1 MGTCTSSSA
10 IHPNVTPGTP
20 IGSSMKSEGSEISSE
35 IKENVDS
42 LETLQFNAMSH
53 QKKCKGDS
61 EENILNTD
69 LDWSSE
75 EEILSSFPHGNLNSE
90 RVKKV
95 EEIARMDTSEDGDDG
110 EQGDIFWIPASLAS
124 HMGLRTG
131 PVCHLV
137 EESRP
142 RDRIYADD
150 ADLFMSVETDRRSH
164 VTDRR
169 SHVTDFSHKSKADNM
184 TVQNSFVNNNA
195 IDLISLGRN

>member
-1 MGTCTSSSA
+1 
-10 IHPNVTPGTP
+10 
-20 IGSSMKSEGSEISSE
+20 
-35 IKENVDS
+35 
-42 LETLQFNAMSH
+42 MSH
-53 QKKCKGDS
+53 QKKCKGDL

-69 LDWSSE
+69 LDWISE
-75 EEILSSFPHGNLNSE
+75 EEILSSFPQGNMNSE

-95 EEIARMDTSEDGDDG
+95 EEIARMDTSEDGDDD

-124 HMGLRTG
+124 HMGLRAG

-164 VTDRR
+164 VTD
-169 SHVTDFSHKSKADNM
+169 FSHKSRADNM

>member
-10 IHPNVTPGTP
+10 IHPNVTPDTP
-20 IGSSMKSEGSEISSE
+20 IGSSVKSEGSEISSE

-53 QKKCKGDS
+53 QKKCKGNL

-164 VTDRR
+164 VTD
-169 SHVTDFSHKSKADNM
+169 FSHKSKADNM